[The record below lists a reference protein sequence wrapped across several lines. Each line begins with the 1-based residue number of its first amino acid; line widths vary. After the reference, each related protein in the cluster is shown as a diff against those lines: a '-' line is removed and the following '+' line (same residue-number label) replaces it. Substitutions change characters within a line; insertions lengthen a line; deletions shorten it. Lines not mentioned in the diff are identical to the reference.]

1 MIWPTLA
8 RLTLDTT
15 PTRSPAMITGV
26 ASGSST
32 VIRRRSGPY
41 PIAVAACLTGLGTP
55 RRPST
60 TFGRI
65 TQSENTVSPIT
76 TVVSVSPN
84 AGISA
89 MNRAS
94 EGIA

>member
-1 MIWPTLA
+1 
-8 RLTLDTT
+8 
-15 PTRSPAMITGV
+15 
-26 ASGSST
+26 
-32 VIRRRSGPY
+32 
-41 PIAVAACLTGLGTP
+41 LTGPGTP

-94 EGIA
+94 DGIA